1 MYINEK
7 SPTLPTKCPAWHAG
21 LRQSRG
27 FFVKSRA
34 EPPTGNAALY
44 KGRSLSNIRPVVLLR
59 EAGWISL
66 VLLYHNLCKKKSGRP
81 ESLPLLNCQ
90 SKSSKLIP
98 RQNYYI
104 THSAFFQCLSAG
116 SLPPSGCNVSV
127 LQCPAAGAA
136 QRTAVRLS
144 YGLPSQAV
152 RF

>member
-1 MYINEK
+1 MEASLKYHV
-7 SPTLPTKCPAWHAG
+7 SAFTASLSTKLVRIRQNPPLCLQSTPRGTQGFGKAG
-21 LRQSRG
+21 DFRYPPSCASSRG
-27 FFVKSRA
+27 RVD
-34 EPPTGNAALY
+34 
-44 KGRSLSNIRPVVLLR
+44 LLM
-59 EAGWISL
+59 
-66 VLLYHNLCKKKSGRP
+66 LLYHKSCKKKSGKP

-98 RQNYYI
+98 RQDWYI
-104 THSAFFQCLSAG
+104 THPAFYQCLSAG